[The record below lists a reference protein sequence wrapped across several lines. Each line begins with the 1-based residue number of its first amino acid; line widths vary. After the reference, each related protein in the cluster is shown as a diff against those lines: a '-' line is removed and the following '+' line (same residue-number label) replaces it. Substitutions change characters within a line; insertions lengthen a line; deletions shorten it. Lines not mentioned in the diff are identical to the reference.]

1 VMVPGPPETANG
13 RTRRSPAEPAEA
25 ESNLGSRRGGRMKLT
40 TSKLDRL
47 PDRSAEHVVEKPGAG
62 KPATAPQAAEPV
74 RPPTPAAP
82 AAPTSRAG
90 KISIDDF

>member
-1 VMVPGPPETANG
+1 MVPGTPETANG
-13 RTRRSPAEPAEA
+13 RARRSPAEPAEA

-47 PDRSAEHVVEKPGAG
+47 PDRSAEHAVERPATG
-62 KPATAPQAAEPV
+62 KPAAARQAVEPV
-74 RPPTPAAP
+74 RPPPPASP

-90 KISIDDF
+90 KITIDDF